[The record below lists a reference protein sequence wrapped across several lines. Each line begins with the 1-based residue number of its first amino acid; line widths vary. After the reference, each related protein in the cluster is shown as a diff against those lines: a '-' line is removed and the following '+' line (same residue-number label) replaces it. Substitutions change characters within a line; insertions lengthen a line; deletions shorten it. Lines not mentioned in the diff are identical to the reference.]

1 MEEKTKSK
9 KYMIWQEMYMN
20 GLWSPATLTSE
31 LAEEAVTIV
40 QVPTFQ
46 FPTVAPC
53 PILLAAATTSVFASL
68 YS

>member
-20 GLWSPATLTSE
+20 GLWSPSAMAAE
-31 LAEEAVTIV
+31 FAEEAITII

-46 FPTVAPC
+46 FPSVPTNV
-53 PILLAAATTSVFASL
+53 LLTAATASVFASL